1 MYNYNTWKDNLTA
14 DNWEMFYVRGLQT
27 EVYGRIAECH
37 DTEGATYYERE
48 FMYKD
53 RIIDEY
59 DLDSIIRKAVRI
71 PAVKMRNSNNLSI
84 LDLPA
89 A

>member
-1 MYNYNTWKDNLTA
+1 MYSYNTWKDNLTA

-27 EVYGRIAECH
+27 EVYGRITECH

-59 DLDSIIRKAVRI
+59 DLDSIIK
-71 PAVKMRNSNNLSI
+71 PANKSQEFVGRFFFCTF
-84 LDLPA
+84 
-89 A
+89 

>member
-1 MYNYNTWKDNLTA
+1 
-14 DNWEMFYVRGLQT
+14 
-27 EVYGRIAECH
+27 
-37 DTEGATYYERE
+37 
-48 FMYKD
+48 MYKD

>member
-1 MYNYNTWKDNLTA
+1 
-14 DNWEMFYVRGLQT
+14 
-27 EVYGRIAECH
+27 
-37 DTEGATYYERE
+37 
-48 FMYKD
+48 MYKD

-59 DLDSIIRKAVRI
+59 DLDSIIRMAVRI